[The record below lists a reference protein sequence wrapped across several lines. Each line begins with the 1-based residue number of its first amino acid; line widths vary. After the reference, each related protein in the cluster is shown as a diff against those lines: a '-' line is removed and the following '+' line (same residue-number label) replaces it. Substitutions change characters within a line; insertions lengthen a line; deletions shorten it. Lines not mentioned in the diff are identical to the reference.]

1 MICLPFRR
9 SSFKADLKGKS
20 CNFKFNVY
28 YVTKILLFILSYYS
42 LYQWS
47 IFNKSKIESLD

>member
-28 YVTKILLFILSYYS
+28 YVTKILLFILSDYS